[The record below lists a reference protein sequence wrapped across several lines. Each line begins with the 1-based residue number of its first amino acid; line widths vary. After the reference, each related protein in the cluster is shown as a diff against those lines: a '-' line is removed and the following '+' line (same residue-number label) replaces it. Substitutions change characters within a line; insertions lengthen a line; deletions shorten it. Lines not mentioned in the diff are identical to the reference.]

1 MVPIQKL
8 AMYGAIRDCILIEVT
23 PGTGSDGVV
32 YVISLTLRL
41 SSDCMKEVFISRR
54 GINDA
59 ARINNKHKF
68 FFKLSVIIGWFSN
81 NHAHSLS

>member
-8 AMYGAIRDCILIEVT
+8 AIYDAIRDCLFIEVT
-23 PGTGSDGVV
+23 PGTEVDGVV

-41 SSDCMKEVFISRR
+41 SSDCKKEVFISRR

-59 ARINNKHKF
+59 AGMNNKTQVF
-68 FFKLSVIIGWFSN
+68 FFF
-81 NHAHSLS
+81 